1 MIHTCFRPR
10 LAQLARILAL
20 GFLVLPGN
28 PWAETLSAREI
39 MQRVEDRDDGDNGT
53 QDMEMIL
60 IDKNGNQRIRNIH
73 VFSKDKGE
81 DTLQLMFFIT
91 PADVKD
97 TGFLTYDY
105 DGVEKDDDQWL
116 YLPALKKTKRIAS
129 SDKSGSFMGS
139 DFNFSDMT
147 DRELDNYDYTLMKE
161 TEVKGV
167 KVWQIEGIPRT
178 EEESDETGYK
188 KSIVF
193 VRQDN
198 YVVIRGVNWV
208 NKGGKLKYFEVK
220 KLELIDGIWV
230 ATEMTMTTKKSKKT
244 LHKTV
249 LRSHNV
255 KFNQDLVEDLFTIRR
270 LEKGL

>member
-1 MIHTCFRPR
+1 
-10 LAQLARILAL
+10 
-20 GFLVLPGN
+20 
-28 PWAETLSAREI
+28 
-39 MQRVEDRDDGDNGT
+39 
-53 QDMEMIL
+53 
-60 IDKNGNQRIRNIH
+60 
-73 VFSKDKGE
+73 
-81 DTLQLMFFIT
+81 
-91 PADVKD
+91 
-97 TGFLTYDY
+97 
-105 DGVEKDDDQWL
+105 
-116 YLPALKKTKRIAS
+116 
-129 SDKSGSFMGS
+129 
-139 DFNFSDMT
+139 
-147 DRELDNYDYTLMKE
+147 MKE